1 MANMSDIQ
9 EAKLYMRIDEPDDD
23 ALVGS
28 LYAAAEE
35 YMRNAGILEDRGS
48 YLYKLAL
55 WGLMLHWYEHPQA
68 LADGQQIPE
77 GTRIIINQ
85 LKFAPTALC
94 SCFDET
100 RGDGILW
107 QQNP

>member
-1 MANMSDIQ
+1 MAYMSDIQ

-35 YMRNAGILEDRGS
+35 YMRNAGVRADSGS

-55 WGLMLHWYEHPQA
+55 WGLMLHWYEHPQS
-68 LADGQQIPE
+68 LADGRQIPE

-85 LKFAPTALC
+85 LKFAPAALC
-94 SCFDET
+94 SCFDEH
-100 RGDGILW
+100 RNEDALW
-107 QQNP
+107 QQIP